1 MRGFAVQF
9 DPKFLR
15 STERICRDLSEE
27 EFGVVVSGLKSMSS
41 ETAFIIPAV
50 PLSNPFSTGS
60 LRPETT
66 RCHAVPARIVSYPK
80 SPVARSLQSYRS
92 GERLGSSKRRPRASP
107 DEYQGSENEQGSDSP
122 QVLSLEEN
130 TNVRQNDVREDE
142 GSKEKAL
149 ESRDVENL
157 ETDQDG
163 SKSRK
168 GTQIPLSKALVRL
181 KVASEDTCTFLIRNK
196 YVSVNEVVVDDVQ
209 TRVDCTNDKISV
221 KGQEIGTVS
230 NATPPVMDENDRK
243 NIPKPQRYR
252 SPKKVEDI
260 MQNHRSIDGG
270 FYARRRRMYG
280 K

>member
-1 MRGFAVQF
+1 
-9 DPKFLR
+9 
-15 STERICRDLSEE
+15 
-27 EFGVVVSGLKSMSS
+27 MSI

-50 PLSNPFSTGS
+50 HLSNPFSTGS
-60 LRPETT
+60 LKPETA
-66 RCHAVPARIVSYPK
+66 RCHLAPTRIVSYPN

-92 GERLGSSKRRPRASP
+92 GERFGSSKRRSRASP
-107 DEYQGSENEQGSDSP
+107 GERQRSENDQGSDSP
-122 QVLSLEEN
+122 QTLSLDKN
-130 TNVRQNDVREDE
+130 ANVQQDSIREDE

-157 ETDQDG
+157 KTSQDG

-168 GTQIPLSKALVRL
+168 GTQISLSKALVRL

-196 YVSVNEVVVDDVQ
+196 FVSVNEVVTDDVQ
-209 TRVDCTNDKISV
+209 ARVDCSSDKISV